1 MFLGILKNIWRR
13 KASQGFLQDSLVNIA
28 MLRWIFE
35 VIINV
40 AVSHLGED
48 AWEDVAAGGED
59 GVVAGQPV
67 QLRVRRAQQRQ
78 QRVQQRP
85 AHHEARQHPL
95 NVNVL
100 LRGNLNNIRRMSLP
114 MGGLVMVGEDP

>member
-1 MFLGILKNIWRR
+1 M
-13 KASQGFLQDSLVNIA
+13 
-28 MLRWIFE
+28 
-35 VIINV
+35 
-40 AVSHLGED
+40 SHLGED

-78 QRVQQRP
+78 QRVEQRP

-95 NVNVL
+95 VVKVSTL
-100 LRGNLNNIRRMSLP
+100 FRGNLHNVRRMLSS
-114 MGGLVMVGEDP
+114 MGDLVSEDR